1 MPTEAEWEL
10 SCRGDD
16 DRPFPWGEDAP
27 TANLSNF
34 NNEVGDTTPV
44 GSYPDGAG
52 PFGALDQS
60 GNVWEWVSTLDA
72 VYPYD
77 ATDGREEAD
86 ATGKRIVRGGSFYYT
101 QYQIR
106 CMARTGFTPDTA
118 SEHIGFRV
126 ALDTP
131 Q

>member
-1 MPTEAEWEL
+1 
-10 SCRGDD
+10 
-16 DRPFPWGEDAP
+16 
-27 TANLSNF
+27 
-34 NNEVGDTTPV
+34 V

-60 GNVWEWVSTLDA
+60 GNVWEWVSSQDA
-72 VYPYD
+72 TYPYD

-86 ATGKRIVRGGSFYYT
+86 TTRKRIVRGGSFYYT

-106 CMARTGFTPDTA
+106 CMARTGFTPDTV

-126 ALDTP
+126 ALDMP